1 MKVIKYSFLSSMLF
15 AACYSSAKT
24 FDLDKLSTSGF
35 IDMSWQYKELG
46 NGESS
51 SDIGVD
57 QAEIDLTYQ
66 VDDKLSFTADI
77 EYQNASEGVDL
88 EQMYLNYDFA
98 NGFSVKAGRFLSN
111 SGFESEEPTGLYQ
124 YSGTG
129 YAPYFYGYYQQG
141 VSVGYA
147 NELMSA
153 AVSVVSD
160 LAGPQSTDFK
170 QPGVEVMLAITP
182 SKQVTVKSFYSFE
195 QLEGTNEDVTLFNLW
210 ASYNSGPLTLG
221 AEYNTSEN
229 APAYALGEA
238 GLGSEARGG
247 LVMANYE
254 FDRFGLTLR
263 YHDWSVENDASE
275 TVEKVQGFTISPNF
289 NINESTLITMEY
301 RVEDIDDED
310 VTSVAIE
317 ALVTF

>member
-1 MKVIKYSFLSSMLF
+1 MKVFKYSFLTSLLL
-15 AACYSSAKT
+15 ATCCSSAKT
-24 FDLDKLSTSGF
+24 FELEKLSASGF
-35 IDMSWQYKELG
+35 IDMSWQYKELA
-46 NGESS
+46 NDKST
-51 SDIGVD
+51 SDIGLD

-66 VDDKLSFTADI
+66 LDDNLSFRADI
-77 EYQNASEGVDL
+77 EYQNASQGVDL
-88 EQMYLNYDFA
+88 EQMYLNYDLL
-98 NGFSVKAGRFLSN
+98 NGFTVKAGRFLSN

-124 YSGTG
+124 YSSAG

-147 NELMSA
+147 NEFISA

-160 LAGPQSTDFK
+160 LADPQSTDFK

-195 QLEGTNEDVTLFNLW
+195 QLEGTNEEVSLFNLW

-221 AEYNTSEN
+221 AEYNSSEN

-238 GLGSEARGG
+238 GIGSEASGG

-254 FDRFGLTLR
+254 FDSFGLTLR
-263 YHDWSVENDASE
+263 YHDWSVENGLNE
-275 TVEKVQGFTISPNF
+275 KVEKVQGFTISPNF
-289 NINESTLITMEY
+289 NINDNTLITMEY
-301 RVEDIDDED
+301 RVEDIDDKD
-310 VTSVAIE
+310 VTSVAVE